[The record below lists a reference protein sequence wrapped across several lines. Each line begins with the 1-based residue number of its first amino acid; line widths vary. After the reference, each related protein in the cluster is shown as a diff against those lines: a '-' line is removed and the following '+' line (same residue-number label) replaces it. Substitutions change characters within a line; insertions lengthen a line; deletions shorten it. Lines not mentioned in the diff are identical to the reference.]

1 MAELTNYTNQ
11 ERTNTMQTREQQI
24 ALAYKCGFMRARR
37 QANGGVCTQT
47 DEDEATKRADRY
59 AAAFYGNQVAST
71 KAGPKGIPFGQH
83 LTCSQCQGACTDHY
97 SVSNNIWCPECAE
110 GRIQPT
116 GQHPSWLPTP
126 QEVDQYMPPERRD
139 YLHGKRAKLLE
150 RIQELVDQHP
160 TYPEQSLA
168 GLILADLRDELAA
181 VESELGYPEAQEP
194 EEA

>member
-1 MAELTNYTNQ
+1 MRTILTDATRLTIEQEDGITLDWKRQSDESLAQWYWRSFQLMADNL
-11 ERTNTMQTREQQI
+11 
-24 ALAYKCGFMRARR
+24 GFDDCIQPNPRML
-37 QANGGVCTQT
+37 
-47 DEDEATKRADRY
+47 D
-59 AAAFYGNQVAST
+59 QVAST
-71 KAGPKGIPFGQH
+71 KAEPKEIPFGPH

-97 SVSNNIWCPECAE
+97 SVSNNIWCPECSE

-150 RIQELVDQHP
+150 RIQELVDQRS

>member
-1 MAELTNYTNQ
+1 MSPTHIKIYINKLLSKLDQSKQ
-11 ERTNTMQTREQQI
+11 EREDYMEGYRDGLAFAITAIREKELQVASPQGS
-24 ALAYKCGFMRARR
+24 L
-37 QANGGVCTQT
+37 
-47 DEDEATKRADRY
+47 
-59 AAAFYGNQVAST
+59 VAST
-71 KAGPKGIPFGQH
+71 KAGPKEIPFGQH

-110 GRIQPT
+110 GRIKAT

-150 RIQELVDQHP
+150 RIQEIKEMSWPNLEP
-160 TYPEQSLA
+160 AL
-168 GLILADLRDELAA
+168 DLLDLQDELAA

>member
-1 MAELTNYTNQ
+1 
-11 ERTNTMQTREQQI
+11 
-24 ALAYKCGFMRARR
+24 
-37 QANGGVCTQT
+37 
-47 DEDEATKRADRY
+47 
-59 AAAFYGNQVAST
+59 
-71 KAGPKGIPFGQH
+71 
-83 LTCSQCQGACTDHY
+83 
-97 SVSNNIWCPECAE
+97 
-110 GRIQPT
+110 
-116 GQHPSWLPTP
+116 
-126 QEVDQYMPPERRD
+126 MPPERRD